1 MQQTSTGYILPM
13 VLIVILLGLAGFFL
27 FAQPTKAPVV
37 TDEAVPVAQREP
49 VIVPEKEE
57 GDAVGEDSE
66 SGDTSTTTASTTLEL
81 EADL

>member
-1 MQQTSTGYILPM
+1 MQQTSKGYILPM

-37 TDEAVPVAQREP
+37 TDEAVPVAQQEP
-49 VIVPEKEE
+49 VIVPEE